1 MAGIFRAYD
10 IRGVY
15 PDELNDETAYKI
27 GRAYAELMK
36 KESNMEEAVVAEDC
50 RLSSPALKKSL
61 IAGIRDGG
69 VNVLDVGDAPVPVF
83 YFTIANLQKAGGI
96 MVTGSHNPKNYNGLK
111 LQRKGAK
118 PIVAETG
125 IAEIEKL
132 SNAGKLEKTSRKT
145 AHKKTDMTQAY
156 IDYVSKKIFLK
167 IPLKI
172 VLDTGNGSCA
182 NIPEKIF
189 RNLGCAV
196 ETLFP
201 TPDGNFPNHQ
211 PDPHDEKSLVA
222 LKARVIETNAD
233 MGLAF
238 DGDGDRI
245 GLVDDRG
252 NTVSGDFILMMLAR
266 QALEIKKGAVV
277 FEVRASNT
285 LLDDVKS
292 RRGAP
297 IITRAGHS
305 YLLDEIIAS
314 NAVFGGEITGH
325 MYFPYCYYNYDDG
338 IFAGLK
344 LAEIVSELAVKHI
357 KLSEYVGGLPRNFST
372 PEIFIESADEKKFK
386 IVDALQEYLKKNKYD
401 FLGIDGARIN
411 FAHGWGLVRA
421 SNTTPHIKCR
431 FEADT
436 KEHLDEILAVV
447 KSILKKVGVELK
459 V

>member
-1 MAGIFRAYD
+1 MGGIFRAYD

-15 PDELNDETAYKI
+15 PGELNDEIAYKV
-27 GRAYAELMK
+27 GRAYAVFMK
-36 KESNMEEAVVAEDC
+36 KENGMDEAVVSCDC
-50 RLSSPALKKSL
+50 RLSSPALKRFL

-69 VNVLDVGDAPVPVF
+69 INVLDVGDAPVPVF
-83 YFTIANLQKAGGI
+83 YFTIANLGKAGGI

-111 LQRKGAK
+111 LQRKDAK

-125 IAEIEKL
+125 ISEIEKL
-132 SNAGKLEKTSRKT
+132 ANAGKFEKTSGKT
-145 AHKKTDMTQAY
+145 VHKKIDMNQAY
-156 IDYVSKKIFLK
+156 IDYVFKKIFLK

-189 RNLGCAV
+189 SSLGCTV

-211 PDPHDEKSLVA
+211 PDPHDENSLEA
-222 LKARVIETNAD
+222 LKKRVIETNAD

-245 GLVDDRG
+245 GLVDEKG
-252 NTVSGDFILMMLAR
+252 NTITGDFILMMLAR
-266 QALEIKKGAVV
+266 QALESRKGTVV

-285 LLDDVKS
+285 LIEDVKS
-292 RRGAP
+292 RKGAP

-344 LAEIVSELAVKHI
+344 LAEIVSELAAKHI
-357 KLSEYVGGLPRNFST
+357 KLSEYVAGLPRNFST
-372 PEIFIESADEKKFK
+372 PEIFIESTDDTKFK
-386 IVDALQEYLKKNKYD
+386 IVDELKKYLEKNKYD

-411 FAHGWGLVRA
+411 FKHGWGLARA

-436 KEHLDEILAVV
+436 KEHLDEILAEA

>member
-1 MAGIFRAYD
+1 MTGIFRAYD
-10 IRGVY
+10 IRGIY
-15 PDELNDETAYKI
+15 PTEINEDIAYKT
-27 GRAYAELMK
+27 GRAYAAFMK
-36 KESNMEEAVVAEDC
+36 KENDMKEAVVSSDC
-50 RLSSPALKKSL
+50 RLSSPALKRAL
-61 IAGIRDGG
+61 ISGLRAGGI
-69 VNVLDVGDAPVPVF
+69 NILDIDDAPIPVF
-83 YFTIANLQKAGGI
+83 YFTIANLGKDGGI
-96 MVTGSHNPKNYNGLK
+96 MVTGSHNPKNCNGLK
-111 LQRKGAK
+111 LQRKDAA

-125 IAEIEKL
+125 ILEIERLVKENNFRKITAKTTIKKL
-132 SNAGKLEKTSRKT
+132 DTR
-145 AHKKTDMTQAY
+145 QAY
-156 IDYVSKKIFLK
+156 IDYVTKKIFLK
-167 IPLKI
+167 TPLKI

-189 RNLGCAV
+189 RNLGCTV

-211 PDPHDEKSLVA
+211 PDPHDEKSLEA
-222 LKARVIETNAD
+222 LKKRVAETKAD
-233 MGLAF
+233 IGLAF

-245 GLVDDRG
+245 GLIDEKGD
-252 NTVSGDFILMMLAR
+252 TVSGDFILMMLAR
-266 QALEIKKGAVV
+266 QALDVKKGPVV

-285 LLDDVKS
+285 LLEDVKG
-292 RRGAP
+292 RKGAP
-297 IITRAGHS
+297 KITRAGHS

-338 IFAGLK
+338 IFAGMK
-344 LAEIVSELAVKHI
+344 LAEIVSELAAKHI
-357 KLSEYVGGLPRNFST
+357 KLSEYVEGLPRNFST
-372 PEIFIESADEKKFK
+372 PEIFIEAKDSEKFRIVDKFK
-386 IVDALQEYLKKNKYD
+386 EYLKKNKYD

-436 KEHLDEILAVV
+436 KEHLDEIV
-447 KSILKKVGVELK
+447 KEVKGILKKLGVELK

>member
-1 MAGIFRAYD
+1 MSGIFRAYD

-15 PDELNDETAYKI
+15 PGELNDEIAYKI
-27 GRAYAELMK
+27 GRAYALFMK
-36 KESNMEEAVVAEDC
+36 KENGMDEAVISSDC

-83 YFTIANLQKAGGI
+83 YFTIANLSKAGGI

-111 LQRKGAK
+111 LQRKDAK

-125 IAEIEKL
+125 IADIEKL
-132 SNAGKLEKTSRKT
+132 ANAGKFEKTSPKT
-145 AHKKTDMTQAY
+145 AHKKIDMIQAY
-156 IDYVSKKIFLK
+156 IEYLSKKIFLK

-189 RNLGCAV
+189 KNLGCTV

-222 LKARVIETNAD
+222 LKARVIETKAD

-245 GLVDDRG
+245 GLVDDCG
-252 NTVSGDFILMMLAR
+252 NTVTGDFILMMLAR
-266 QALEIKKGAVV
+266 QALEIKKGTVV

-285 LLDDVKS
+285 LIEDVKS
-292 RRGAP
+292 RKGVP
-297 IITRAGHS
+297 VITRAGHS
-305 YLLDEIIAS
+305 YLLDEIIAK

-344 LAEIVSELAVKHI
+344 LAEIVSELAAKHI
-357 KLSEYVGGLPRNFST
+357 KLSEYVAGLPRNFST
-372 PEIFIESADEKKFK
+372 PEIFIDAKDSEKFK
-386 IVDALQEYLKKNKYD
+386 IIAALQEYLKKNKYD

-411 FAHGWGLVRA
+411 FKYGWGLARA

-436 KEHLDEILAVV
+436 KEHLDEILNEA
-447 KSILKKVGVELK
+447 KGILKKVGVELK